1 MKNIS
6 TILSVLSLVLVGV
19 LFFLFFNHQED
30 VKKRRAENE
39 ALRKASAGVTIA
51 YFEMDSLENN
61 LNFVKD
67 AMEKFKTKE
76 SQMNTQLNGM
86 KGNFQKKIA
95 EWNQRG
101 QSMSQAENENA
112 QREYAQMNEKFAGEK
127 QKLEMELQDM
137 QFKMAQEMNKKIED
151 YLKTYNKQKDYSYI
165 MTSQPGLIYYKDTVH
180 NITRD
185 LISGLNAEYQA
196 GQKK

>member
-30 VKKRRAENE
+30 VKKRRAEND
-39 ALRKASAGVTIA
+39 ALRKANAGVTIA

-61 LNFVKD
+61 LSFVKD

-86 KGNFQKKIA
+86 KSNFQKKIA

-151 YLKTYNKQKDYSYI
+151 YLKSYNKDKDYSYI

-196 GQKK
+196 SQKK